1 MRNVGLKNIFE
12 FLRAGRVGAR
22 IGTTGPTVFE
32 NYTVNNG
39 SGGFQDYKVSDGSGG
54 HVIFK
59 VRQS

>member
-22 IGTTGPTVFE
+22 IGTTGPTVFD
-32 NYTVNNG
+32 NYT
-39 SGGFQDYKVSDGSGG
+39 VSDGSGG
-54 HVIFK
+54 HQNYTVSDGSGGHLIFK